1 MFFKS
6 LFLFSLWKANRM
18 RELMSPSRIHFG
30 HKSIVLILL
39 LTLSQGVGCSDAK
52 FAVRPAAGKVLC
64 AGQPVSGGT
73 VTFIPIGDDTTQET
87 GKVAT
92 AEVKPD
98 GTFVLSTYGRFD
110 GAIQGKHRVEYTA
123 GEGGSSEKAE
133 TPSSG
138 QSEQEDSATENESE
152 EEEAYKK
159 PKPKKP
165 KSGAPACEQKR
176 EIIVEVTS
184 SQNDFTIEL

>member
-1 MFFKS
+1 MRGLMF
-6 LFLFSLWKANRM
+6 
-18 RELMSPSRIHFG
+18 PSRIYFG
-30 HKSIVLILL
+30 YKPIMLVLL
-39 LTLSQGVGCSDAK
+39 LTLSQVLGCSDAK
-52 FAVRPAAGKVLC
+52 FVVRPASGKVLC

-110 GAIQGKHRVEYTA
+110 GAILGKHRVEYVA
-123 GEGGSSEKAE
+123 GEGGSSEKTE
-133 TPSSG
+133 TPNS
-138 QSEQEDSATENESE
+138 EDSDENESAAENESE

-159 PKPKKP
+159 PKSKKP
-165 KSGAPACEQKR
+165 KLGTPACEQKR
-176 EIIVEVTS
+176 EINVEVTS
-184 SQNDFTIEL
+184 SQNEFMIEL